1 MAQGGAGCRNGKVT
15 AFVERLGEG
24 GGQRRLN
31 ATPAVPDA
39 PAWPEH
45 DRRATDK
52 DSNGHRT
59 SSATGIAERR
69 TWAPGSGHT
78 VIACVDVQPATRS
91 GVQPE
96 RNDLLW
102 RLALR
107 RMERCVR
114 VGDQVCML
122 GGPRVAIVLG
132 NGSNRVAPSALGR
145 RLARAMGDHLAVG
158 ATGLDLRVAIGVGAG
173 ASDVEPEVL
182 AAAALNSVRLTRN
195 RGATNG
201 HVEPS
206 SFLAV
211 THVPGHQALLSPSPG
226 WRHPSDLEAERDC
239 EHDPARRTRRLDY
252 RVLVPLSEDLDLSHP
267 APLGANGWNG
277 LDDEVDASLTS
288 TGLRVLLVD
297 PDASAEHS
305 PRPMV
310 EAVAA
315 VARQCGAVPVLS
327 PAVDTDSV
335 LLDLY
340 LSKPDV
346 AVVVVQ
352 AEVPRYGGVPGPQFP
367 WDRAARITRALRAAG
382 TPVIALSVGA
392 SVAALAVCVEQGAVG
407 LFHTDLLSQELARQ
421 TARRI
426 SANGGSSTAVYDE
439 PRGPGQLPSP
449 YDALVHLTPSERR
462 VLFHMMEGRSAAEIA
477 TTLVVSLTTVRSHI
491 RSILRKLN
499 VNSQLAAVALAFG
512 TLPDQVMAD

>member
-1 MAQGGAGCRNGKVT
+1 
-15 AFVERLGEG
+15 
-24 GGQRRLN
+24 GGQGRLS

-39 PAWPEH
+39 PAWPER
-45 DRRATDK
+45 DRRASDK

-59 SSATGIAERR
+59 SSASGVAERR
-69 TWAPGSGHT
+69 TWAPGSGST

-91 GVQPE
+91 DVQPE

-114 VGDQVCML
+114 AGDQVCML

-132 NGSNRVAPSALGR
+132 NGSNRVVPSALGR

-173 ASDVEPEVL
+173 GSDVEPEDL
-182 AAAALNSVRLTRN
+182 AAAALSSVRLNRN
-195 RGATNG
+195 RAGTNG
-201 HVEPS
+201 HAEPS

-211 THVPGHQALLSPSPG
+211 THVPGRNALAWSP
-226 WRHPSDLEAERDC
+226 WRHPSDLDIEHGC
-239 EHDPARRTRRLDY
+239 EFDSTRLPRRLDY
-252 RVLVPLSEDLDLSHP
+252 RVLVPLSDDLELSHP
-267 APLGANGWNG
+267 APVMPNGWSAFRE
-277 LDDEVDASLTS
+277 DEVGASLAGP
-288 TGLRVLLVD
+288 GLRVLLVD
-297 PDASAEHS
+297 PEASAEHN
-305 PRPMV
+305 PRPMI

-315 VARQCGAVPVLS
+315 VARQCGALAVLS

-346 AVVVVQ
+346 VVVVVQ
-352 AEVPRYGGVPGPQFP
+352 AEVPRHGSSQGPHFP
-367 WDRAARITRALRAAG
+367 WDRPARITRALRAAG
-382 TPVIALSVGA
+382 SPVIALSVGA

-407 LFHTDLLSQELARQ
+407 LFHTDLLAQELARQ
-421 TARRI
+421 AARRLNG
-426 SANGGSSTAVYDE
+426 NGGSSPGTYDE
-439 PRGPGQLPSP
+439 PRGPGQLPAP

-512 TLPDQVMAD
+512 TLPDQVMAE

>member
-1 MAQGGAGCRNGKVT
+1 M
-15 AFVERLGEG
+15 
-24 GGQRRLN
+24 
-31 ATPAVPDA
+31 PDA

-45 DRRATDK
+45 DRRASDK

-59 SSATGIAERR
+59 SSAAGIAERR

-114 VGDQVCML
+114 AGDQVCML

-173 ASDVEPEVL
+173 SSDVEPEAL

-195 RGATNG
+195 RGGTNG

-206 SFLAV
+206 AFLAV
-211 THVPGHQALLSPSPG
+211 THVPGRQALVSPA
-226 WRHPSDLEAERDC
+226 WHHPADLDTERVC

-252 RVLVPLSEDLDLSHP
+252 RVLVPLSDDLDLSHA
-267 APLGANGWNG
+267 APVGPNGWNG
-277 LDDEVDASLTS
+277 LEDEVGASLAG

-297 PDASAEHS
+297 PDASADHN

-315 VARQCGAVPVLS
+315 VARQCGALPVLS
-327 PAVDTDSV
+327 PALDTDSV

-352 AEVPRYGGVPGPQFP
+352 AEVPRYGSNQGSHFP
-367 WDRAARITRALRAAG
+367 WDRPARITRALRAAG

-421 TARRI
+421 AARRL
-426 SANGGSSTAVYDE
+426 SANGGSTPVVYDE

-512 TLPDQVMAD
+512 TLPDQVMAE

>member
-1 MAQGGAGCRNGKVT
+1 
-15 AFVERLGEG
+15 
-24 GGQRRLN
+24 LN

-45 DRRATDK
+45 DRRASDK
-52 DSNGHRT
+52 DRNGHRT
-59 SSATGIAERR
+59 TSATAIAERR
-69 TWAPGSGHT
+69 TWAPGTGHT
-78 VIACVDVQPATRS
+78 IIACVDVQAATLS
-91 GVQPE
+91 EVHPE

-114 VGDQVCML
+114 SGDQVCML

-132 NGSNRVAPSALGR
+132 NGSNRVAPSALGK
-145 RLARAMGDHLAVG
+145 RLARAIGDHLAVG
-158 ATGLDLRVAIGVGAG
+158 ATGLDLRVAIGIGAG

-182 AAAALNSVRLTRN
+182 ATAALHSLRLNRN
-195 RGATNG
+195 RAGTNG

-211 THVPGHQALLSPSPG
+211 THVPGHQALTSAWP
-226 WRHPSDLEAERDC
+226 HHSDDGSREVYGPDL
-239 EHDPARRTRRLDY
+239 ARKPRRLDC
-252 RVLVPLSEDLDLSHP
+252 RVLVPLSNDFELPTSSSVVP
-267 APLGANGWNG
+267 AGWNATG
-277 LDDEVDASLTS
+277 DEEEGASLAEP
-288 TGLRVLLVD
+288 GLRVLLVD
-297 PDASAEHS
+297 PDVEAGHN
-305 PRPMV
+305 PRPMM

-315 VARQCGAVPVLS
+315 VARQCGALPVLS
-327 PAVDTDSV
+327 PAIDTDSV

-346 AVVVVQ
+346 VVVVVQ
-352 AEVPRYGGVPGPQFP
+352 AEMPRYGAGQGSYCA
-367 WDRAARITRALRAAG
+367 WDRPARITRALRAAG

-421 TARRI
+421 AARRLNT
-426 SANGGSSTAVYDE
+426 NGGSTPGGYDE
-439 PRGPGQLPSP
+439 PRGPGQLPAP

-512 TLPDQVMAD
+512 TLPDQVLAE